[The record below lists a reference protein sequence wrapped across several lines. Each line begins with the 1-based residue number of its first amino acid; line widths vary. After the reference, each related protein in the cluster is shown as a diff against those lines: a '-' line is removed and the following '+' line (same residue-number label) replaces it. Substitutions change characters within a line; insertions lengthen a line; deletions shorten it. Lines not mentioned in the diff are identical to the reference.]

1 MCPISIGTDLASQLE
16 SLREFRQVSSA
27 ESEFAQMRFVVLS
40 GPSGSGKTTIVPL
53 LIQTCPVRLIKSVSA
68 TTRAPRP
75 HEVPGEDY
83 HFLSREEFARQR
95 LAGEFLECAEVHSSG
110 NWYGTLKSEV
120 TRARTQGGCALLEI
134 DVQGARQVIE
144 QCPQAL
150 TIFVKTPEGEYER
163 RLRARGTESEEVI
176 QSRLETARC
185 ELEQAPAYRHQVV
198 NDDLGRTVAEMS
210 QLIQQWERECDD

>member
-1 MCPISIGTDLASQLE
+1 MQ
-16 SLREFRQVSSA
+16 SLRELRQVTSA
-27 ESEFAQMRFVVLS
+27 ENQFAQMRFVVLS

-83 HFLSREEFARQR
+83 HFLSREEFARR
-95 LAGEFLECAEVHSSG
+95 RAAGQFLECAEVHSSG

-120 TRARTQGGCALLEI
+120 TRAREVGGCALLEI

-144 QCPQAL
+144 QCRQAL

-176 QSRLETARC
+176 QSRLETARR
-185 ELEQAPAYRHQVV
+185 ELAQAPAYRHQVV

>member
-1 MCPISIGTDLASQLE
+1 M
-16 SLREFRQVSSA
+16 SSA
-27 ESEFAQMRFVVLS
+27 EHEFDRMRFVVLS

-53 LIQTCPVRLIKSVSA
+53 LIEQCPVRLIKSVSA

-83 HFLSREEFARQR
+83 HFLTKEEISRRR
-95 LAGEFLECAEVHSSG
+95 NRGEFLECAEVHASG

-120 TRARTQGGCALLEI
+120 TRAQELGGCALLEI

-144 QCPQAL
+144 QCSQAL
-150 TIFVKTPEGEYER
+150 TIFVRTPEGEYER

-176 QSRLETARC
+176 QSRLETARQ
-185 ELEQAPAYRHQVV
+185 ELAQAPAYRHQVV
-198 NDDLGRTVAEMS
+198 NDHLSRAVSEMS
-210 QLIQQWERECDD
+210 QLIQNWEHERHD